1 MPFDARWSRSRANES
16 RVGSCAATA
25 GSTTE
30 IDSANHAAQ
39 LGAEPIYEGRL
50 ARLFDRLTDG
60 LPGPGN
66 YQSVYREGM
75 DTDGLDPEGVYVG
88 TSNGMTYASID
99 GGDRWSTLPGML
111 PPILSVA
118 CAAV

>member
-1 MPFDARWSRSRANES
+1 MPLDTGPGNFRASSGQVAVYRTRDA
-16 RVGSCAATA
+16 
-25 GSTTE
+25 
-30 IDSANHAAQ
+30 
-39 LGAEPIYEGRL
+39 GRTW
-50 ARLFDRLTDG
+50 DRLTDG